1 MSQTPPLVLTPT
13 MGGACRFGSTYS
25 CSLDSRRGGLW
36 WTESDTENSSIWTP
50 HKSKTERNEG
60 KYGDC
65 IFSMSEIRLFRL
77 NDSNSKNVDITLVD
91 KAVKVNRSENGFIC
105 IELFP
110 GLIVLTVCQGAIHSG
125 PRKCFSP
132 LLAFKIVV
140 WLFVFLKATNSLCYN
155 RYYILFWR
163 FIEVWNGPIF
173 PFSYKLLYV

>member
-36 WTESDTENSSIWTP
+36 WTESDTENSSLWTP

-91 KAVKVNRSENGFIC
+91 KAVKVNWYENGFIC
-105 IELFP
+105 IALSWSYCAYCMSRCHTFWTQEVFFSII
-110 GLIVLTVCQGAIHSG
+110 GIQNCCLTI
-125 PRKCFSP
+125 CFFESN
-132 LLAFKIVV
+132 K
-140 WLFVFLKATNSLCYN
+140 
-155 RYYILFWR
+155 
-163 FIEVWNGPIF
+163 FIM
-173 PFSYKLLYV
+173 L